1 MKNMRHLDIEEKI
14 NEAMDSLEGL
24 GKAEA
29 PPFFYTRLEARME
42 QELAPKRGAL
52 AFFSNPKW
60 SVAMLSLFM
69 ILNVGSIF
77 LISGESGS
85 EGAEEE
91 VATLESFGEEY
102 FSSSDL
108 YGYQNDF

>member
-1 MKNMRHLDIEEKI
+1 MKDMRHLDIEEKI

-24 GKAEA
+24 GKAGA

-42 QELAPKRGAL
+42 QELAPTRGAL

-60 SVAMLSLFM
+60 SVALLSLFM
-69 ILNVGSIF
+69 ILNIGSIF
-77 LISGESGS
+77 LISGESSS
-85 EGAEEE
+85 EVVEEA
-91 VATLESFGEEY
+91 ATLESFGEEY

-108 YGYQNDF
+108 YGYQNGF

>member
-1 MKNMRHLDIEEKI
+1 MRHLDIEEKV
-14 NEAMDSLEGL
+14 NEAMNSLEGL

-42 QELAPKRGAL
+42 EEIAPKRGAFAL
-52 AFFSNPKW
+52 LSNPKW
-60 SVAMLSLFM
+60 SVAVLSLFM

-77 LISGESGS
+77 LISGESSG
-85 EGAEEE
+85 EVVEEA
-91 VATLESFGEEY
+91 ATLESFGEEY
-102 FSSSDL
+102 FSSSDM

>member
-1 MKNMRHLDIEEKI
+1 MKDLDKEEKI
-14 NEAMDSLEGL
+14 NEAMNSLEGL

-42 QELAPKRGAL
+42 DEMAPRSGAF
-52 AFFSNPKW
+52 AIFSNLKW

-69 ILNVGSIF
+69 IMNVTSFF
-77 LISGESGS
+77 LISGDGS
-85 EGAEEE
+85 SEVVEEA
-91 VATLESFGEEY
+91 ATLESFGEEY

-108 YGYQNDF
+108 YGYQNGF

>member
-1 MKNMRHLDIEEKI
+1 MENKRHLDIDKKI

-42 QELAPKRGAL
+42 QELAPTRGAL

-77 LISGESGS
+77 LITGEDNG
-85 EGAEEE
+85 EGAEE

-108 YGYQNDF
+108 YGYQNGF

>member
-1 MKNMRHLDIEEKI
+1 MKDMRHLDIEEKI

-24 GKAEA
+24 GKAGA

-42 QELAPKRGAL
+42 QELAPTRGAL

-60 SVAMLSLFM
+60 SVAVLGLFM

-77 LISGESGS
+77 LISGDGSG
-85 EGAEEE
+85 EVVEEA
-91 VATLESFGEEY
+91 ATLESFGEEY

-108 YGYQNDF
+108 YGYQNGF